1 MKKVLER
8 TCQVYNITED
18 KVKGD
23 GRTDKQVKA
32 RMAYT
37 LALTILNK
45 DIHEANRKLLKF
57 SHVMPSYFLRQAMVL
72 FGKSV
77 KFRNRVKEIVDK
89 DDKFEQ
95 FANRNPLQVVEAAT
109 AVVKE
114 QTKGRVDYPRSEHGK
129 KLHSFD
135 FSADEE
141 IEIAKACEGALEYF
155 EKYGK
160 GYEPDRVLMV
170 NKKRYLR

>member
-1 MKKVLER
+1 MKKILER

-18 KVKGD
+18 KLKGD

-32 RMAYT
+32 RMAYM
-37 LALTILNK
+37 LALTILGK

-57 SHVMPSYFLRQAMVL
+57 SYVMPSYFLRQAMVL

-114 QTKGRVDYPRSEHGK
+114 QTKGRVDYPRSECGK
-129 KLHSFD
+129 TMHSFD
-135 FSADEE
+135 FTADEE
-141 IEIAKACEGALEYF
+141 TAIAKACEGALKYF
-155 EKYGK
+155 ESYGK
-160 GYEPDRVLMV
+160 GYTPDHILMV
-170 NKKRYLR
+170 NKKRYDN

>member
-37 LALTILNK
+37 LALTILGK

-57 SHVMPSYFLRQAMVL
+57 SHVMSSYFLRQAMVL

-77 KFRNRVKEIVDK
+77 KFRNRVKEIVNK

-95 FANRNPLQVVEAAT
+95 FAIRCPMQVVADAK
-109 AVVKE
+109 AIAKE
-114 QTKGRVDYPRSEHGK
+114 QAKKPVVVPRSERGK
-129 KLHSFD
+129 TMHSFN
-135 FSADEE
+135 FTTEEE
-141 IEIAKACEGALEYF
+141 IEIAKACEEALEYF

-160 GYEPDRVLMV
+160 GYEPDRVLMID
-170 NKKRYLR
+170 KKKYDY